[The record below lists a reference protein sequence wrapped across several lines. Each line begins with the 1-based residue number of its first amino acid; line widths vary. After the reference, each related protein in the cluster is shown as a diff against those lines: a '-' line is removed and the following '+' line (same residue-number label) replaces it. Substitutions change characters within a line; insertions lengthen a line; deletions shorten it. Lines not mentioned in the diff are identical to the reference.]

1 MMRAFAAAL
10 AAGAVALLIAT
21 TATGRSDAT
30 TTLKGKVGPGFTIT
44 LTKGGTKVRS
54 LKAGTYRFVVSD
66 RSPAHNFVV
75 EKSHGS
81 HVERTITSVRFTGTK
96 TMTVKL
102 TKGEWE
108 FECTPHEDVMH
119 GDFVVK

>member
-1 MMRAFAAAL
+1 MTRAFLAAL

-30 TTLKGKVGPGFTIT
+30 PTLKGKVGPGFTIT
-44 LTKGGTKVRS
+44 LTKDGKKVRS
-54 LKAGTYRFVVSD
+54 VKAGTYRFVVTD
-66 RSPAHNFVV
+66 RSTAHNFVV

-81 HVERTITSVRFTGTK
+81 KVERTVTSVRFTGTRSM
-96 TMTVKL
+96 TMKL

-108 FECTPHEDVMH
+108 FECAPHEDVMH